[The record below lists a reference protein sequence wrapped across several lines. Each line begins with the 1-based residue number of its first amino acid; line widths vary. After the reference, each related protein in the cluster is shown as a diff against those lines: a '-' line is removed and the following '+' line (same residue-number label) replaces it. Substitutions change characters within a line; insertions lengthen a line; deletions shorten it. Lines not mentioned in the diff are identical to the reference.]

1 MYRQNLNKLDNITAT
16 LMQTPKKPLCELPI
30 KYIESIVLNWD
41 DVHTMLLS
49 IPSIIDINGV
59 RKENIIYNKIK
70 GKSQQIIIS
79 NPDIR
84 FYIDT
89 MSIKEEK
96 LSGTDIIFKTKS
108 ITCKS
113 FENAINEKLVLNEDT
128 LYELYNDDGTGIL
141 NEFETYNKGW
151 KVKYVSDNAKYETG
165 QIRKETTV
173 NIGSNKNYN
182 GARDM
187 LLWSYNTPINAY
199 SDKAY
204 VNFKVKYK
212 NVITTY
218 NDTVQSDLNFTHSS
232 DELHTGIKSIEA
244 YYCKYE
250 GDYCIKYI
258 VKLTD
263 DIEKTFYQT
272 FCFIDNMQLTI
283 GSIDLIYC
291 TGEEVEATYTRKRNI
306 EQGEYKWIDILR
318 NTLSNGYDGLYV
330 EFDTINKEISVFN
343 RSEYGSHHGI
353 QFSYKNYV
361 KAINKNIVGDDIVS
375 KARITS
381 TAHSISEV
389 NKFGGEYIYDYSYA
403 YNNDIMS
410 DELKEAWD
418 EYMEFIDSNEG
429 SLVSYR
435 EEKATLNKELIKLES
450 EKVAI
455 DYDIQNLQTLQSVLF
470 SQQTESGV
478 DMSAEIED
486 YYNKIQERQTR
497 FAEVMSS
504 ISELNDKIALLNSN
518 LNSLQEKYNFE
529 TCGLFDDD
537 LLDEL
542 YSLTIYEEISDDSFS
557 SAKELY
563 ENYLYLI
570 YIRNNQGIEFNIDS
584 VGFIENLIVPKG
596 LTWNYYLELGSFVD
610 LENAEGIDIEERGVR
625 VISYKIDLKNKTIT
639 DITLTNRDR
648 KVNEL
653 SGIFQIRDMAKRS
666 NGFVNNNKSTW
677 NQSKVSNKNISSLMN
692 GIDLSKVGVR
702 SNGEGVSLIQNKAG
716 MFVTDN
722 NDYTNRDY
730 NRGIPDEMMVVAE
743 DENGNENQI
752 YIGRSL
758 ICISND
764 NFRTCKTA
772 ITGNSIT
779 ADLLKGKVILGEK
792 LIVDSEN
799 GSLKIG
805 DINNI
810 NDMSTT
816 RFGLKVSDINGV
828 DRVFLGVDYKDNKAK
843 LEMYNSNGGDI
854 VFSDNG
860 RISEFNDSKWSVIDE
875 GVPVYHYLRL
885 RGNVEKV
892 EEVILTVKP
901 QPFRVFSKGMEAAG
915 GGNISLTGAN
925 ASINIEGKE
934 TGVIKDKRQTLL
946 KPTGVKKNIVEITQL
961 EEYQFCLNN
970 KNNELASIYL
980 PSIEKRENSEVID
993 NLIYSYDTDSHKHE
1007 LDIQLENV
1015 SLNGN
1020 IGIDGHVHNEIYGV
1034 FLQEEAIPS
1043 DMSIYINGQLVSE
1056 HLYNS
1061 FELNITQYIPS
1072 VEGLHE
1078 IMITSATRGCIDANL
1093 YCRSFSKWGV

>member
-1 MYRQNLNKLDNITAT
+1 MYRQSLNKLDNITAT
-16 LMQTPKKPLCELPI
+16 LMQTPKKPLCELPVE
-30 KYIESIVLNWD
+30 YIENITLNWD
-41 DVHTMLLS
+41 DVHTMSLS
-49 IPSIIDINGV
+49 IPSIININGV

-96 LSGTDIIFKTKS
+96 LLGTDIIFKTKT

-113 FENAINEKLVLNEDT
+113 FENTIGEKLVLNEDT

-165 QIRKETTV
+165 TIRKETTIS
-173 NIGSNKNYN
+173 IGSSKTYD
-182 GARDM
+182 GARDV

-199 SDKAY
+199 SDKTY
-204 VNFKVKYK
+204 VDFKVKYK

-218 NDTVQSDLNFTHSS
+218 NGTVQSDLNFTHTS

-258 VKLTD
+258 VKLAD
-263 DIEKTFYQT
+263 DIEKTFYET

-291 TGEEVEATYTRKRNI
+291 TGEEVEDTYTRKRNI

-318 NTLSNGYDGLYV
+318 NVLSNGYDGLYV
-330 EFDTINKEISVFN
+330 EFDTINKKISVFN

-361 KAINKNIVGDDIVS
+361 QAINKNIVGDDIVS
-375 KARITS
+375 KVRVTS
-381 TAHSISEV
+381 TDYSISEV
-389 NKFGGEYIYDYSYA
+389 NKFGGEYIYDYSYS

-418 EYMEFIDSNEG
+418 KYMEFVDSNEG

-478 DMSAEIED
+478 DMSVEIES
-486 YYNKIQERQTR
+486 YYNQIQERQTR

-504 ISELNDKIALLNSN
+504 ISTLNDKIALLNSN

-529 TCGLFDDD
+529 TCGLFNDD

-542 YSLTIYEEISDDSFS
+542 YSLTIYEEINDDSFS
-557 SAKELY
+557 SSKELY

-570 YIRNNQGIEFNIDS
+570 YIRNNQGVEFNIDS

-610 LENAEGIDIEERGVR
+610 LENAEGIDVEERGVR
-625 VISYKIDLKNKTIT
+625 IIGYTIDLKNKTIT

-653 SGIFQIRDMAKRS
+653 SGIFSIRDMAKRS
-666 NGFVNNNKSTW
+666 NAFVNNNKSTW
-677 NQSKVSNKNISSLMN
+677 SQSKISNKNISSLMS

-702 SNGEGVSLIQNKAG
+702 SSGEGVSLIQNKAG
-716 MFVTDN
+716 IFVTDN
-722 NDYTNRDY
+722 NSY
-730 NRGIPDEMMVVAE
+730 NTSAYSKSIPDEIMTTAL

-752 YIGRSL
+752 FIGRSL
-758 ICISND
+758 ICISDD
-764 NFRTCKTA
+764 NFKTCKTA

-792 LIVDSEN
+792 LEITTDRGN
-799 GSLKIG
+799 FKIG
-805 DINNI
+805 DIDSI
-810 NDMSTT
+810 NSENKTA
-816 RFGLKVSDINGV
+816 FGMKIGDDNGI
-828 DRVFLGVDYKDNKAK
+828 DRIFVGIDYDDNKAK
-843 LEMYNSNGGDI
+843 MQMYDENGEV
-854 VFSDNG
+854 VFSDVGLIREIQYEKERAVDVEAPIFCDLKFKQNVLEVQEV
-860 RISEFNDSKWSVIDE
+860 SLSLKLYDFV
-875 GVPVYHYLRL
+875 VY
-885 RGNVEKV
+885 
-892 EEVILTVKP
+892 
-901 QPFRVFSKGMEAAG
+901 SKGLESAG
-915 GGNISLTGAN
+915 GGNLEVLGKSTDISIQSDTN
-925 ASINIEGKE
+925 S
-934 TGVIKDKRQTLL
+934 IKDKRQTLFKGTGIKKAITEFAELEEFEFVIDEETGETAKMYLPPIEL
-946 KPTGVKKNIVEITQL
+946 KPESTIETNEI
-961 EEYQFCLNN
+961 
-970 KNNELASIYL
+970 K
-980 PSIEKRENSEVID
+980 
-993 NLIYSYDTDSHKHE
+993 SYDTQTHE
-1007 LDIQLENV
+1007 HSVNINLGEVKVSGSIDIKAHNHVQIKGIFAEENQKPT
-1015 SLNGN
+1015 N
-1020 IGIDGHVHNEIYGV
+1020 I
-1034 FLQEEAIPS
+1034 
-1043 DMSIYINGQLVSE
+1043 SIYINDVLVME
-1056 HLYNS
+1056 GINEDTDDIDLTPYIP
-1061 FELNITQYIPS
+1061 ELNGTHTIAIHS
-1072 VEGLHE
+1072 ESRG
-1078 IMITSATRGCIDANL
+1078 IISAHIYARTLSAW
-1093 YCRSFSKWGV
+1093 K

>member
-30 KYIESIVLNWD
+30 EYIESIVLNWD
-41 DVHTMLLS
+41 DVHTMSLT
-49 IPSIIDINGV
+49 IPSIININGV

-113 FENAINEKLVLNEDT
+113 FENTINEKIVLNEDT

-165 QIRKETTV
+165 IIRKEATV
-173 NIGSNKNYN
+173 SIGSNKSYD
-182 GARDM
+182 GARDI
-187 LLWSYNTPINAY
+187 LLWSHNTPINAY
-199 SDKAY
+199 SDKTY
-204 VNFKVKYK
+204 VDFKVKYK
-212 NVITTY
+212 NVVTTY
-218 NDTVQSDLNFTHSS
+218 NGAVQSDLNFTHTS

-250 GDYCIKYI
+250 GDYCVKYI
-258 VKLTD
+258 VKLAD
-263 DIEKTFYQT
+263 NIEKTFYET

-283 GSIDLIYC
+283 GGIELIYC
-291 TGEEVEATYTRKRNI
+291 TGEEIEDTYTRKRNI

-318 NTLSNGYDGLYV
+318 TTLSNGYDGLYV

-353 QFSYKNYV
+353 QFSYKNYIQ
-361 KAINKNIVGDDIVS
+361 AINKNIIGDDIVS
-375 KARITS
+375 KVRVTS
-381 TAHSISEV
+381 TDHSISEV

-418 EYMEFIDSNEG
+418 KYMEFVDSNEG
-429 SLVSYR
+429 ALVSYR
-435 EEKATLNKELIKLES
+435 EEKAAFNKELIKLES
-450 EKVAI
+450 EKIAI

-478 DMSAEIED
+478 DMSVEIED
-486 YYNKIQERQTR
+486 YYNQIKERQTR

-504 ISELNDKIALLNSN
+504 ISVLNDKIALLNSN

-529 TCGLFDDD
+529 TCGLFNDD

-570 YIRNNQGIEFNIDS
+570 YIRNNQGVEFNIDS
-584 VGFIENLIVPKG
+584 VGFIENLIVPQG
-596 LTWNYYLELGSFVD
+596 LTWNYYLELGGFVD
-610 LENAEGIDIEERGVR
+610 LENAEGIDVEERGVR
-625 VISYKIDLKNKTIT
+625 VIGYTIDLKNKTIT
-639 DITLTNRDR
+639 GITLTNRDR

-653 SGIFQIRDMAKRS
+653 SGVFSIRDMAKRS
-666 NGFVNNNKSTW
+666 NAFVNNNKSTW
-677 NQSKVSNKNISSLMN
+677 NQSKIANKDISSLMS
-692 GIDLSKVGVR
+692 GIDLAKVGVR

-716 MFVTDN
+716 LFVTDN
-722 NDYTNRDY
+722 NNY
-730 NRGIPDEMMVVAE
+730 NASAYSRSIPNEIMTTAE

-758 ICISND
+758 ICISDD
-764 NFRTCKTA
+764 NFKTCKTA

-779 ADLLKGKVILGEK
+779 ADLLKGKVILGER
-792 LIVDSEN
+792 LEITTDRGN
-799 GSLKIG
+799 FKIG
-805 DINNI
+805 DIDSINNE
-810 NDMSTT
+810 NKTA
-816 RFGLKVSDINGV
+816 FGMRISDDNGV
-828 DRVFLGVDYKDNKAK
+828 DRIFIGVDYEDDKAK
-843 LEMYNSNGGDI
+843 MQMYDENGEV
-854 VFSDNG
+854 VFSDVG
-860 RISEFNDSKWSVIDE
+860 LIREIQYEKERAIDVE
-875 GVPVYHYLRL
+875 APIFCDLKFKQNVLEVQEVSLSLKLYDFVVY
-885 RGNVEKV
+885 
-892 EEVILTVKP
+892 
-901 QPFRVFSKGMEAAG
+901 SKGLESAG
-915 GGNISLTGAN
+915 GGKLEVSGKSTDISVQADTDN
-925 ASINIEGKE
+925 
-934 TGVIKDKRQTLL
+934 IKDKRQILF
-946 KPTGVKKNIVEITQL
+946 KGTGVKKDITEFTEL
-961 EEYQFCLNN
+961 EEFEFVIDEETGETA
-970 KNNELASIYL
+970 KMYL
-980 PSIEKRENSEVID
+980 PPIELNPESTIETNEIK
-993 NLIYSYDTDSHKHE
+993 SYDTQTHE
-1007 LDIQLENV
+1007 HSVNINLGEVEVSGSIDIKAHNHVQIKGIFVEENQKPT
-1015 SLNGN
+1015 N
-1020 IGIDGHVHNEIYGV
+1020 I
-1034 FLQEEAIPS
+1034 
-1043 DMSIYINGQLVSE
+1043 SIYINDELVIE
-1056 HLYNS
+1056 GINEDTDDIDLTPYIP
-1061 FELNITQYIPS
+1061 ELNGTHTIAIHS
-1072 VEGLHE
+1072 ESRGVV
-1078 IMITSATRGCIDANL
+1078 SAHIYARTLSAW
-1093 YCRSFSKWGV
+1093 K

>member
-1 MYRQNLNKLDNITAT
+1 MYRQNLNNLNDIKAV
-16 LMQTPKKPLCELPI
+16 LMQTPKTPLCEIPLE
-30 KYIESIVLNWD
+30 YIDSIVLSWD
-41 DVHTMLLS
+41 DVNTMSLT
-49 IPSIIDINGV
+49 IPSIININGDK
-59 RKENIIYNKIK
+59 KENIIYNKIK

-84 FYIDT
+84 FYIDAI
-89 MSIKEEK
+89 SIKEER
-96 LSGTDIIFKTKS
+96 LEGTNIIFKTKS

-113 FENAINEKLVLNEDT
+113 FENTINEKIVLNDDT

-141 NEFETYNKGW
+141 NEFEKYNRGW
-151 KVKYVSDNAKYETG
+151 KVKYISDNAKYETG
-165 QIRKETTV
+165 IIRKETIV
-173 NIGSNKNYN
+173 NVANNKSYN
-182 GARDM
+182 GVRDI
-187 LLWSYNTPINAY
+187 LLWSYKTPINAY
-199 SDKAY
+199 SNKTY
-204 VNFKVKYK
+204 VDFKVKYK
-212 NVITTY
+212 NVVTNY
-218 NDTVQSDLNFTHSS
+218 NGKVQADLNFTHTSNS
-232 DELHTGIKSIEA
+232 LHTGIKSIDA

-250 GDYCIKYI
+250 GNYCVKY
-258 VKLTD
+258 VVNLTD
-263 DIEKTFYQT
+263 GIEQTFYEN
-272 FCFIDNMQLTI
+272 FCYIDNMQLTI
-283 GSIDLIYC
+283 KNIDLIYC
-291 TGEEVEATYTRKRNI
+291 TGEEVESTYTRKRNI

-318 NTLSNGYDGLYV
+318 DILSNGYDGLYV
-330 EFDTINKEISVFN
+330 EFDTINKEISVFS

-353 QFSYKNYV
+353 QFSYKNYI

-375 KARITS
+375 KVRITS
-381 TAHSISEV
+381 TNHSIAEV

-418 EYMEFIDSNEG
+418 KYIKFINSNEDT
-429 SLVSYR
+429 LVSYK
-435 EEKATLNKELIKLES
+435 EERVAINKELIKLES
-450 EKVAI
+450 EKIAI
-455 DYDIQNLQTLQSVLF
+455 DYNIQNLQTLQTVLF
-470 SQQTESGV
+470 SQQTETGV
-478 DMSAEIED
+478 DMSKEIES

-497 FAEVMSS
+497 FAEVMRS
-504 ISELNDKIALLNSN
+504 ISELNDKITLLNSN
-518 LNSLQEKYNFE
+518 LNAIQEKYNFE
-529 TCGLFDDD
+529 TCGLFNDD

-542 YSLTIYEEISDDSFS
+542 YSLTIYEEINDDSFS

-570 YIRNNQGIEFNIDS
+570 YIRNNQGVEFNIDS
-584 VGFIENLIVPKG
+584 IGFIENLIVPKG

-625 VISYKIDLKNKTIT
+625 VVGYKIDLKNKTIT

-666 NGFVNNNKSTW
+666 NGFVNNNKATW
-677 NQSKVSNKNISSLMN
+677 NQSKISNKNISSLMN
-692 GIDLSKVGVR
+692 GIDLSKIGVK
-702 SNGEGVSLIQNKAG
+702 SINDGASLIQNKAG

-722 NDYTNRDY
+722 NNYDYDRS
-730 NRGIPDEMMVVAE
+730 IPDEMMVVAE
-743 DENGNENQI
+743 DESGNENQI

-758 ICISND
+758 ICISDD

-792 LIVDSEN
+792 LMVDSEN

-805 DINNI
+805 DIKYI
-810 NDMSTT
+810 NDTTTT

-843 LEMYNSNGGDI
+843 LEMYNPNGEDI

-885 RGNVEKV
+885 RGNVERV

-901 QPFRVFSKGMEAAG
+901 QAFRVFSKGMEAAG

-934 TGVIKDKRQTLL
+934 TGTVKDNRQTLL
-946 KPTGVKKNIVEITQL
+946 RPTGVKKNISEITQL
-961 EEYQFCLNN
+961 EEYQFCLND

-980 PSIEKRENSEVID
+980 PSIEKRENSEVVD
-993 NLIYSYDTDSHKHE
+993 NLIYSYDTDSHKHG
-1007 LDIQLENV
+1007 LDVQLENV

-1056 HLYNS
+1056 HLSNS
-1061 FELNITQYIPS
+1061 FELNITQYIPT

-1078 IMITSATRGCIDANL
+1078 IKITSATRGCIDANL
-1093 YCRSFSKWGV
+1093 YCRSFSKWGG

>member
-16 LMQTPKKPLCELPI
+16 LMQTPKKPLCELPVE
-30 KYIESIVLNWD
+30 YIDNIVLNWD
-41 DVHTMLLS
+41 DVHTMSLT
-49 IPSIIDINGV
+49 IPSIININGV

-96 LSGTDIIFKTKS
+96 VSGTDIIFKTKT

-113 FENAINEKLVLNEDT
+113 FENTISEKLILNEDT

-151 KVKYVSDNAKYETG
+151 KVRYVSDNAKYETG
-165 QIRKETTV
+165 IIRKETTIS
-173 NIGSNKNYN
+173 IGNNKTYD
-182 GARDM
+182 GARDI
-187 LLWSYNTPINAY
+187 LLWNYNTPINAY
-199 SDKAY
+199 SDKTY
-204 VNFKVKYK
+204 VDFKVKYK
-212 NVITTY
+212 NVVTTY
-218 NDTVQSDLNFTHSS
+218 NGTVQSDLNFTHTS

-250 GDYCIKYI
+250 GDYCVKYI
-258 VKLTD
+258 VKLAD
-263 DIEKTFYQT
+263 DIEKTFYET

-291 TGEEVEATYTRKRNI
+291 TGEEVEDTYTRKRNI
-306 EQGEYKWIDILR
+306 EQGEYKWLDILR
-318 NTLSNGYDGLYV
+318 STLSNGYDGLYV

-361 KAINKNIVGDDIVS
+361 QAINKNIVGDDIVS
-375 KARITS
+375 KVRVTS
-381 TAHSISEV
+381 NDYSISEV

-418 EYMEFIDSNEG
+418 KYIEFVNTNEG
-429 SLVSYR
+429 SLVNYR
-435 EEKATLNKELIKLES
+435 EERSSYNKELVKLES

-478 DMSAEIED
+478 DMSAEIES

-504 ISELNDKIALLNSN
+504 ISVLNDKIALLNSN
-518 LNSLQEKYNFE
+518 LNSLQEKYSFE

-542 YSLTIYEEISDDSFS
+542 YSLTIYEEISDDSFT

-570 YIRNNQGIEFNIDS
+570 YIRNNQGVEFNIDS

-610 LENAEGIDIEERGVR
+610 LENAEGIDVEERGVR
-625 VISYKIDLKNKTIT
+625 IIGYTIDLKNKTIT

-653 SGIFQIRDMAKRS
+653 SGVFSIRDMAKRS
-666 NGFVNNNKSTW
+666 NAFVNNNKSTW
-677 NQSKVSNKNISSLMN
+677 SQSKISNKDISSLMS
-692 GIDLSKVGVR
+692 GIDLSKIGVR
-702 SNGEGVSLIQNKAG
+702 SNGEGVSIIQNKAG
-716 MFVTDN
+716 IFVTDN
-722 NDYTNRDY
+722 NNY
-730 NRGIPDEMMVVAE
+730 NISAYSRSVPEEIITTAE

-758 ICISND
+758 ICISDD
-764 NFRTCKTA
+764 NFKTCKTA

-805 DINNI
+805 NIDTI
-810 NDMSTT
+810 NDTPTT
-816 RFGLKVSDINGV
+816 RFGLKVSDIGGV
-828 DRVFLGVDYKDNKAK
+828 DRVFLGVDYEDNKAK
-843 LEMYNSNGGDI
+843 LEMYNSDGEDVI
-854 VFSDNG
+854 FSDNG

-875 GVPVYHYLRL
+875 NVPVYHYLRL
-885 RGNVEKV
+885 RGNVERV
-892 EEVILTVKP
+892 EEVILTIKP
-901 QPFRVFSKGMEAAG
+901 QAFRVFSKGMESAG
-915 GGNISLTGAN
+915 GGNISLTGTN

-934 TGVIKDKRQTLL
+934 TDLVKDKRQTLL
-946 KPTGVKKNIVEITQL
+946 KPTGVKKDITEITEL
-961 EEYQFCLNN
+961 EEYKFCLDATT
-970 KNNELASIYL
+970 NELASIYL
-980 PSIEKRENSEVID
+980 PSIEKAENSEVID
-993 NLIYSYDTDSHKHE
+993 NLVYSYDTDSHKHG
-1007 LDIQLENV
+1007 LDLQLDNV
-1015 SLNGN
+1015 SLSGN
-1020 IGIDGHVHNEIYGV
+1020 IEINGHVHNEIYGV
-1034 FLQEEAIPS
+1034 FIQEDALPS

-1056 HLYNS
+1056 HLNDS
-1061 FELNITQYIPS
+1061 FELNITQYIPT

-1078 IMITSATRGCIDANL
+1078 IMITSATRGCVDVNL
-1093 YCRSFSKWGV
+1093 YCRSFSKWG